1 MNFLQEFS
9 KILSELT
16 GISKTPILLTTY
28 SIIAI
33 IIIDLLTRG
42 ITFLNTQLNKNERNL
57 YLFNK
62 KTRIAKFIITTLI
75 LLFIWEKQLG
85 NIITFISFI
94 GAAAT
99 LAMRDVILNLF
110 AGIVISIKKP
120 FKIEDR
126 IEIKDT
132 VGSIIGD
139 VVNTNTLSFEILE
152 VNGKDEGEQSTGIIV
167 QIPNS
172 KIFTDPIKNYTKAF
186 KYIWN
191 ELEVKVKLNSNLE
204 QNKKTLYDIVKS
216 NDIVKRIP
224 KKMKDQLNDAVGDY
238 RIYYN
243 NLEPIIYTKLTEDYV
258 NLTIRY
264 LAHPK
269 KSRHIESQIW
279 NKIYENAKE
288 GNLDLYTTNEIEKK
302 KKLKKIVQNNK
313 MNYLL

>member
-302 KKLKKIVQNNK
+302 EETKKDSSK
-313 MNYLL
+313 